1 MRLSSY
7 YLPTL
12 REAPADAD
20 LVSSKL
26 LIRGGF
32 VRKVAAGIFVYLPLG
47 LRVLKKAEQI
57 VREEMNSIGCIEVL
71 MPIMQPAEM
80 WHTSGRWEDYGPDMM
95 KLRDRHERDFALGPT
110 HEEIITTTLKNELNS
125 YRQLPLAL
133 YQITTKFRDEI
144 RPRFGLMRAR
154 EFLMKDAYSFHADY
168 KCFKKAYDNF
178 YAAYSKI
185 MQRIG
190 LRYIVVE
197 ADTGAIGGSESHEF
211 NVIASSGEGKL
222 LFCDCGYAASD
233 EKAEYSYSPP
243 DTEDSALPIERVM
256 TPNVRTI
263 EQVARFLN
271 VDKSNVVKSLLYK
284 GRDSQIMVLIRGDQ
298 ELNEAKLRAAMGDQT
313 LVLVPPDEVSKQL
326 GVEAGFVGPA
336 GLPDEFELIADL
348 SVKRIGNAVV
358 GAMERDMHFKNA
370 REGRDF
376 SVKRWEDLKI
386 VREGDPCPK
395 CSQPLQE
402 TRGIELGHIF
412 NLGTKYSEAMGALFN
427 SDEGVMKPFIM
438 GCYGWGISR
447 TISAVVEQLHDKD
460 GIIWPRS
467 VAPFEI
473 LILPLAKQD
482 SNAFAFADGL
492 YHKLLEKG
500 YEVLIDDRDASPGV
514 KFKDADLIGI
524 PLRITIGRSFSQN
537 KVELKLRDRSADVSV
552 DIIEG
557 TGILLEKI
565 EQLLDAYNPAGR
577 GREEA

>member
-125 YRQLPLAL
+125 YRQLPLSL

-313 LVLVPPDEVSKQL
+313 LALVPPDEINKQL
-326 GVEAGFVGPA
+326 GVEAGFVGPV

-427 SDEGVMKPFIM
+427 SEEGVMKPFIM

>member
-222 LFCDCGYAASD
+222 LFCDCGYAASE

-313 LVLVPPDEVSKQL
+313 LALVPPDEINKQL
-326 GVEAGFVGPA
+326 GVEAGFVGPV
-336 GLPDEFELIADL
+336 GLPDEFELIGDL

-358 GAMERDMHFKNA
+358 GAMEKDMHFKNA

-552 DIIEG
+552 DIIDG

>member
-427 SDEGVMKPFIM
+427 SEEGVMKPFIM

-492 YHKLLEKG
+492 YNKLLEKG

>member
-427 SDEGVMKPFIM
+427 SEEGVMKPFIM

>member
-222 LFCDCGYAASD
+222 LFCDCGYAASE

-358 GAMERDMHFKNA
+358 GAMEKDMHFKNA

-376 SVKRWEDLKI
+376 SIKRWEDLKI

>member
-47 LRVLKKAEQI
+47 LRVLKKVEQI

-80 WHTSGRWEDYGPDMM
+80 WHASGRWDDYGPDMM

-133 YQITTKFRDEI
+133 FQITTKFRDEI

-168 KCFKKAYDNF
+168 KCFKKAYDSF
-178 YAAYSKI
+178 YAAYSMI

-211 NVIASSGEGKL
+211 NVIASSGEEKL
-222 LFCDCGYAASD
+222 LFCNCGYAASD
-233 EKAEYSYSPP
+233 EKAEYSYVLP
-243 DTEDSALPIERVM
+243 DTEDSELPIEKVM
-256 TPNVRTI
+256 TPNARTI

-271 VDKSNVVKSLLYK
+271 VDNSKIVKSLLYK
-284 GRDSQIMVLIRGDQ
+284 GRDSQLIVLIRGDQ

-313 LVLVPPDEVSKQL
+313 LTLVPPEEVSKHL
-326 GVEAGFVGPA
+326 GVEAGFVGPV
-336 GLPDEFELIADL
+336 GLPDEFQLIGDL
-348 SVKRIGNAVV
+348 SVKNIGNVVV
-358 GAMERDMHFKNA
+358 GAMERDMHYINA

-376 SVKRWEDLKI
+376 TIKRWEDLKI
-386 VREGDPCPK
+386 VRRGDPCPK
-395 CSQPLQE
+395 CGQALQE

-412 NLGTKYSEAMGALFN
+412 NLGTKYSESMGALFN
-427 SDEGVMKPFIM
+427 SEEGGMKPFIM

-473 LILPLAKQD
+473 LILPLLKHGSD
-482 SNAFAFADGL
+482 GFTFAEEL
-492 YHKLLEKG
+492 YYTLLKEG

-514 KFKDADLIGI
+514 RFKDADLIGI
-524 PLRITIGRSFSQN
+524 PLRITIGRSFSQ
-537 KVELKLRDRSADVSV
+537 KMVELKLRDGSADLTV
-552 DIIEG
+552 DISNG
-557 TGILLEKI
+557 TEMLLETIK
-565 EQLLDAYNPAGR
+565 ELLDAYKPAEI

>member
-427 SDEGVMKPFIM
+427 SEEGVMKPFIM

-552 DIIEG
+552 DIIDG

>member
-1 MRLSSY
+1 
-7 YLPTL
+7 
-12 REAPADAD
+12 
-20 LVSSKL
+20 
-26 LIRGGF
+26 
-32 VRKVAAGIFVYLPLG
+32 
-47 LRVLKKAEQI
+47 
-57 VREEMNSIGCIEVL
+57 
-71 MPIMQPAEM
+71 
-80 WHTSGRWEDYGPDMM
+80 
-95 KLRDRHERDFALGPT
+95 
-110 HEEIITTTLKNELNS
+110 
-125 YRQLPLAL
+125 
-133 YQITTKFRDEI
+133 
-144 RPRFGLMRAR
+144 
-154 EFLMKDAYSFHADY
+154 
-168 KCFKKAYDNF
+168 
-178 YAAYSKI
+178 

-197 ADTGAIGGSESHEF
+197 ADTGAIGGNESHEF

-467 VAPFEI
+467 VTPFEI

-482 SNAFAFADGL
+482 SDAFAFADGL
-492 YHKLLEKG
+492 YNKLLEKG

>member
-492 YHKLLEKG
+492 YNKLLEKG

-552 DIIEG
+552 DIIDG

>member
-125 YRQLPLAL
+125 YRQLPLSL

-313 LVLVPPDEVSKQL
+313 LALVPPDEINEQL
-326 GVEAGFVGPA
+326 GVEAGFVGPV
-336 GLPDEFELIADL
+336 GLPDEFELIGDL

-492 YHKLLEKG
+492 YNKLLEKG

>member
-313 LVLVPPDEVSKQL
+313 LALVPPDEINEQL
-326 GVEAGFVGPA
+326 GVEAGFVGPV
-336 GLPDEFELIADL
+336 GLPDEFELIGDL

-492 YHKLLEKG
+492 YNKLLEKG